1 MVQGCV
7 DMHWTEEIGWSFIG
21 SVPFLGGYGMAGRA
35 YRDPDT
41 FTKEEIAS
49 SLALS
54 ALIGHATGKLIPGL
68 AEFKQ
73 YKTLKT
79 LQMAGRGLVVSPV
92 ILVPTALAVT
102 SAIGYEKAVNE
113 PIRQLP
119 GHSNAGW
126 RGAFASGFGPVV

>member
-7 DMHWTEEIGWSFIG
+7 DMHWAEEIYWSFIG
-21 SVPFLGGYGMAGRA
+21 SVPFLGAVGIGGRA

-41 FTKEEIAS
+41 FTTEEVGT
-49 SLALS
+49 SLVSS
-54 ALIGHATGKLIPGL
+54 ALIGFATGKLVPNL

-73 YKTLKT
+73 FKTLKT
-79 LQMAGRGLVVSPV
+79 LQLAGRGLIVSPV

-102 SAIGYEKAVNE
+102 SAIGYEKSVNE
-113 PIRQLP
+113 PIRDLP
-119 GHSNAGW
+119 GHSNSVW